1 MYKNS
6 LLLKI
11 MSILVSTMMLFAIF
25 VPIVS
30 YAATDT
36 AKKVTLK
43 TVQDIE
49 NNIDETKYPGYK
61 DKLIALKKVNPS
73 WNFTLYY
80 TNLNW
85 DTVLYNETEGLH
97 GRSLVQGKAGAWL
110 CSICGTKVYDSG
122 GWMCASKQ
130 AVAHLMDVR
139 NYLNESYLFQFEKL
153 SYAPD
158 TYTIDGINKVLN
170 GTFMY
175 KKNIREYYQN
185 SSYEN
190 ITFAEAMMEAA
201 KVSGVSPY
209 YLAARIRQEVGVNG
223 SGSTSGSYI
232 AKNGTNY
239 AGYYNFYNIG
249 ANSGTDPIANGLEFA
264 KNKAASYL
272 GPWNTPVKSIK
283 GGAIWIAKNYISVGQ
298 DTLYFQK
305 FDVVSNGTA
314 YYNHQ
319 YMQNIYAARNEGYTT
334 YTTYK
339 SLGLLDNN
347 YNFVIPLYEGMPKA
361 LSGEPKVA
369 TVTGLNEKVQV
380 TTAVNVRN
388 SPTTSGSVI
397 TKLSQNE
404 IVTRIEK
411 YSASAN
417 GYYWDK
423 IKLSNGTIGYIAT
436 NYLTTNIK
444 QDVKDFSL
452 ASSNA
457 TIMIGN
463 TYQIKINQS
472 NVGTVKYK
480 SNNTKVATVSASG
493 KITGKAYGTAKI
505 SVTAL
510 GKTKTFTVSVRK
522 KPTKVK
528 LSASKKTL
536 GVGQT
541 YTISK
546 TVSPSGA
553 YTGGITYKSSNS
565 KVATVNSSGKITAK
579 KKGTATITVKT
590 ANGKTAKIKITVKK
604 APTYIKLN
612 AKSKTIK
619 RNRTYTVRARLTSG
633 SAASIKYTSSN
644 SKVATVSS
652 SGKIKGK
659 KKGTAYITAKTH
671 NGKTAKIKIRV
682 K

>member
-11 MSILVSTMMLFAIF
+11 MSILVSAMMVFAIF
-25 VPIVS
+25 VPIIS

-49 NNIDETKYPGYK
+49 KNIDETKYPGYK
-61 DKLIALKKVNPS
+61 ERLIALKKANPN

-139 NYLNESYLFQFEKL
+139 NYLNESYMFQFEKL

-158 TYTIDGINKVLN
+158 TYTVDGINKVLN

-190 ITFAEAMMEAA
+190 VTFAEAMMEAA

-272 GPWNTPVKSIK
+272 GPWNTPAKSIK

-347 YNFVIPLYEGMPKA
+347 YNFVIPLYEGMPKT
-361 LSGEPKVA
+361 LSGEPKV
-369 TVTGLNEKVQV
+369 E
-380 TTAVNVRN
+380 
-388 SPTTSGSVI
+388 
-397 TKLSQNE
+397 
-404 IVTRIEK
+404 
-411 YSASAN
+411 
-417 GYYWDK
+417 
-423 IKLSNGTIGYIAT
+423 
-436 NYLTTNIK
+436 
-444 QDVKDFSL
+444 KDFSL
-452 ASSNA
+452 ASSKA

-480 SNNTKVATVSASG
+480 SSNTKVATVSSSG

-510 GKTKTFTVSVRK
+510 GKTKTFTVYVRK
-522 KPTKVK
+522 KPTKIR
-528 LSASKKTL
+528 LTASKKTL

-546 TVSPSGA
+546 KVSPSGA

-579 KKGTATITVKT
+579 KKGTAYITVKT
-590 ANGKTAKIKITVKK
+590 ANGKKAKIKITVKK

-619 RNRTYTVRARLTSG
+619 KNRTYTVRARLTSG

>member
-1 MYKNS
+1 
-6 LLLKI
+6 
-11 MSILVSTMMLFAIF
+11 
-25 VPIVS
+25 
-30 YAATDT
+30 
-36 AKKVTLK
+36 
-43 TVQDIE
+43 
-49 NNIDETKYPGYK
+49 
-61 DKLIALKKVNPS
+61 
-73 WNFTLYY
+73 
-80 TNLNW
+80 
-85 DTVLYNETEGLH
+85 
-97 GRSLVQGKAGAWL
+97 
-110 CSICGTKVYDSG
+110 
-122 GWMCASKQ
+122 
-130 AVAHLMDVR
+130 
-139 NYLNESYLFQFEKL
+139 
-153 SYAPD
+153 
-158 TYTIDGINKVLN
+158 
-170 GTFMY
+170 
-175 KKNIREYYQN
+175 
-185 SSYEN
+185 
-190 ITFAEAMMEAA
+190 
-201 KVSGVSPY
+201 
-209 YLAARIRQEVGVNG
+209 
-223 SGSTSGSYI
+223 
-232 AKNGTNY
+232 
-239 AGYYNFYNIG
+239 
-249 ANSGTDPIANGLEFA
+249 
-264 KNKAASYL
+264 
-272 GPWNTPVKSIK
+272 
-283 GGAIWIAKNYISVGQ
+283 
-298 DTLYFQK
+298 
-305 FDVVSNGTA
+305 
-314 YYNHQ
+314 
-319 YMQNIYAARNEGYTT
+319 MQNIYAAKNEGYTT

-347 YNFVIPLYEGMPKA
+347 YNFVIPLYEGMPKT

-369 TVTGLNEKVQV
+369 TISGLNEKVQV
-380 TTAVNVRN
+380 TTTVNVRKG
-388 SPTTSGSVI
+388 PTTNSSVV

-452 ASSNA
+452 TSSKA
-457 TIMIGN
+457 TIMIGK

-480 SNNTKVATVSASG
+480 SSNTKVATVSSSG

-510 GKTKTFTVSVRK
+510 GKTKTFTVYVRK
-522 KPTKVK
+522 KPTKIR
-528 LSASKKTL
+528 LTASKKTL

-619 RNRTYTVRARLTSG
+619 KNRTYTVRARLTSG
-633 SAASIKYTSSN
+633 SATSIKYTSSN

-671 NGKTAKIKIRV
+671 NGKTAKIKITV

>member
-1 MYKNS
+1 MHKNS

-11 MSILVSTMMLFAIF
+11 MSILVSAMMLFAIY
-25 VPIVS
+25 VPIIS

-36 AKKVTLK
+36 AKKITLK

-49 NNIDETKYPGYK
+49 KNIDDTKYPGYK
-61 DKLIALKKVNPS
+61 ERLIALKKANQS

-110 CSICGTKVYDSG
+110 CPKCGTKVYDSG
-122 GWMCASKQ
+122 GWMCASKE

-158 TYTIDGINKVLN
+158 TYTIDGINKVLK

-175 KKNIREYYQN
+175 QKNIREYYNN

-190 ITFAEAMMEAA
+190 ITFAEAIMEAA

-223 SGSTSGSYI
+223 SGSTSGTYI

-305 FDVVSNGTA
+305 FDVVSNGTS

-334 YTTYK
+334 YTAYK
-339 SLGLLDNN
+339 NLGLLDNN

-361 LSGEPKVA
+361 ISGEPKVA
-369 TVTGLNEKVQV
+369 TVK
-380 TTAVNVRN
+380 R
-388 SPTTSGSVI
+388 
-397 TKLSQNE
+397 
-404 IVTRIEK
+404 
-411 YSASAN
+411 
-417 GYYWDK
+417 
-423 IKLSNGTIGYIAT
+423 
-436 NYLTTNIK
+436 
-444 QDVKDFSL
+444 DFSL
-452 ASSNA
+452 STSS
-457 TIMIGN
+457 TTLMIGK

-480 SNNTKVATVSASG
+480 SNNTKVATVSSSG
-493 KITGKAYGTAKI
+493 KVTAKAYGTAKI
-505 SVTAL
+505 TVIAL
-510 GKTKTFTVSVRK
+510 GQSKTFTVYVRK
-522 KPTKVK
+522 VPTKIK
-528 LSASKKTL
+528 LSSTKKTL

-553 YTGGITYKSSNS
+553 YTGGITYSSSNS
-565 KVATVNSSGKITAK
+565 KIATVNSSGKITAK

-590 ANGKTAKIKITVKK
+590 ANGKTATIKITVKK
-604 APTYIKLN
+604 APSKITLS

-619 RNRTYTVRARLTSG
+619 KNRTYTVRARLTSG

-644 SKVATVSS
+644 SKIATVSS

-671 NGKTAKIKIRV
+671 NGKTAKIKIKV